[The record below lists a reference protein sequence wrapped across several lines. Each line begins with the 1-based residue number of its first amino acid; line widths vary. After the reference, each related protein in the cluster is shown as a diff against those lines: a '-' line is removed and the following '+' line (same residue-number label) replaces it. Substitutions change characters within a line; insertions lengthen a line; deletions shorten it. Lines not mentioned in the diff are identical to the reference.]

1 MTNNSLTRIF
11 LQFQMTF
18 HLFIA
23 AFVGAAATL
32 VSLVSCFKII
42 LENKWSRDSVSGIR
56 LRLEEILLPT
66 LKDWREALRRDSK
79 VWGSIF
85 LPRVVQALTV
95 WNHLKQDL
103 LYPGILYSINI
114 FCSH

>member
-1 MTNNSLTRIF
+1 
-11 LQFQMTF
+11 MTF

-42 LENKWSRDSVSGIR
+42 LENKCSRDSLSAIR

-66 LKDWREALRRDSK
+66 LKLE
-79 VWGSIF
+79 GSSEKGQQGVGLHISTTGC
-85 LPRVVQALTV
+85 PDTGRV
-95 WNHLKQDL
+95 WNHL
-103 LYPGILYSINI
+103 
-114 FCSH
+114 